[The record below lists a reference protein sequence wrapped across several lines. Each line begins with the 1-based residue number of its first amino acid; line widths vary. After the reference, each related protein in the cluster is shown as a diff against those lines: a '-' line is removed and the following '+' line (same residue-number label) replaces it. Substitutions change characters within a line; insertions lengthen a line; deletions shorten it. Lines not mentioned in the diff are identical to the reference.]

1 MRVLIVEDE
10 PKLARLI
17 ARGLGEE
24 GHVADVAGRGRTRC
38 GWRGRPLTTR
48 VARVA
53 SLPQTLTD
61 PNALPLGGHVV
72 IVGGGTN
79 AVYAFTPTGRPRS
92 G

>member
-24 GHVADVAGRGRTRC
+24 GHVADVAGRGEDALWMARAAPYYAS
-38 GWRGRPLTTR
+38 GA

-53 SLPQTLTD
+53 SLPRALTD
-61 PNALPLGGHVV
+61 PNALSLGGHLV

-79 AVYAFTPTGRPRS
+79 AV
-92 G
+92 